1 MKVRSVLVSM
11 FVVAVFVGV
20 LFVGVTHAQLTF
32 ASWQQSWFEVKQSET
47 GKAALVFPGGDVD
60 KNNEK
65 TVKSY
70 LYIDTWDQDT
80 ATYTAAYCF
89 MDGTG
94 AYTLQTT
101 NSPAPSVDPL
111 GLPMIGGN
119 PENFLTFFSI
129 AYQETATTV
138 QSLYVPLEV
147 KGKPLKDNPGQ
158 IKSGSFKN
166 LGGIFIEEAAA
177 AGGLGSVKFSGTF
190 IPTEKVGDKVPSQCS
205 PG

>member
-1 MKVRSVLVSM
+1 MKLKSLVLSLLV
-11 FVVAVFVGV
+11 VVAFVGV
-20 LFVGVTHAQLTF
+20 VSVGVTHAQLTF

-47 GKAALVFPGGDVD
+47 GKAALVLPGGPVE

-94 AYTLQTT
+94 VYTLQTT
-101 NSPAPSVDPL
+101 NAPAPAIDPL

-129 AYQETATTV
+129 A
-138 QSLYVPLEV
+138 
-147 KGKPLKDNPGQ
+147 
-158 IKSGSFKN
+158 
-166 LGGIFIEEAAA
+166 
-177 AGGLGSVKFSGTF
+177 
-190 IPTEKVGDKVPSQCS
+190 
-205 PG
+205 